1 MRKSISQIAINAF
14 IASLSLFLFAL
25 AYPKLLAVFG
35 LLFVTACIIL
45 GVSLI
50 AALPRTPEL
59 IYNVIRKSDDTKKE
73 GETCKYCGLTLPENA
88 TYCPNCGA
96 PVRKILDS

>member
-1 MRKSISQIAINAF
+1 MRKSISSIAMGAF
-14 IASLSLFLFAL
+14 ITSISLFLLAL
-25 AYPKLLAVFG
+25 AYPKLFALFG
-35 LLFVTACIIL
+35 ILFVTACIIFGL
-45 GVSLI
+45 SLL
-50 AALPRTPEL
+50 AETPKVPEL
-59 IYNVIRKSDDTKKE
+59 IYEAIRKSEDTKKE